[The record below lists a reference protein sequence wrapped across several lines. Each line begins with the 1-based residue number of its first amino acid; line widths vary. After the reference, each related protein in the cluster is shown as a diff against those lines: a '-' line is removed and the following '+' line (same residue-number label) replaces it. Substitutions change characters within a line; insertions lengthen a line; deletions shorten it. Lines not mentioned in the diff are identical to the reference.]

1 MKLKTKQLLLASVI
15 WTVTTNSHAAET
27 NQSNNVETDSRQT
40 NISITEQKHL
50 QWGLTEN
57 EFSRYENL
65 MEGVRGSISPSTI
78 SPIEVL
84 GIHARNKAEREKYAR
99 MWADIMEKD
108 AERILAFQRAYDQA
122 WQEKGG
128 DIIDVAALSNNN
140 STSALASSELSAPQS
155 QGRTLTLITRID
167 DCTECDQ
174 KLQSLLNSLM
184 VDRSLNLD
192 VYFSDSAGKENSY
205 IRQWAV
211 KNNISPSLLKQR
223 RISLNHGGNVM
234 KRHQITANDLP
245 VVFK

>member
-1 MKLKTKQLLLASVI
+1 MKLKTKQLFLAGVLCTLTGHI
-15 WTVTTNSHAAET
+15 HAADT
-27 NQSNNVETDSRQT
+27 NQTNNVTSDRTQT
-40 NISITEQKHL
+40 NISETQEKHL
-50 QWGLTEN
+50 QWGLSEN
-57 EFSRYENL
+57 EYARYEDL

-128 DIIDVAALSNNN
+128 DIIDVAAIRQNKQ
-140 STSALASSELSAPQS
+140 TSALASTELSTPDT
-155 QGRTLTLITRID
+155 QGRTLTLVTKID
-167 DCTECDQ
+167 SCPECDQ
-174 KLQSLLNSLM
+174 RIQSLLNSLI
-184 VDRSLNLD
+184 VDKSLNLN
-192 VYFSDSAGKENSY
+192 VYFSDSSGKENSY

-211 KNNISPSLLKQR
+211 KNKISPTLLKQR
-223 RISLNHGGNVM
+223 RITLNHGAKVM
-234 KRHQITANDLP
+234 QRHQITEKDLP